1 MNRPSWIGY
10 TIGNRY
16 KIEELLGQGGMSS
29 VYKATDPNL
38 RRTVAVKLI
47 HPHLSSNADFVRRFE
62 EEAAAV
68 AQLRHSNIIQV
79 YDFNHDDET
88 YYMVLE
94 YVPGQT
100 LQQHLKDLRDTEDTM
115 PLQSVVQIGASLA
128 DAIDYAHRR
137 GMIHRDIK
145 PANVMLDPHGQA
157 ILMDFGIAKMIG
169 GEQHTATGAV
179 VGTALYMSPEQVTGQ
194 RPTTQSDIYSL
205 GVTLFE
211 MISGRPPFE
220 GDSAMSVM
228 MAHVNQPVPDLNDI
242 HPGTP
247 HSLKM
252 IVERALAKDP
262 TDRFASA
269 GDVAAAL
276 RSADLSGRSSSA
288 PTAEMRK
295 VSRQT
300 PEATMI
306 EQPPAGPPARQAEK
320 TAWEPA
326 PPVIQQHGGS
336 TGYQPPQQPPQRPQ
350 PAKRSGAPLAL
361 IGGGIGLLALL
372 LICVGGGAFLVLPML
387 QGTQVAAGPTPT
399 EATSPIATA
408 VETAEATEA
417 AVVETTEAPPTE
429 PPTITPTPTAT
440 EPTEL
445 YARINS
451 ITIENGVYVVDYETF
466 QYTEVLPGMHVHFY
480 FNTVPEDQAGS
491 PGAGPWILYGGPRP
505 FKGYRVSD
513 KPAAATQ
520 MCARVANHDHSII
533 FGSGNCVDLP
543 ES

>member
-1 MNRPSWIGY
+1 MNRPSWLGY
-10 TIGNRY
+10 TIGGRY

-62 EEAAAV
+62 EEAASV

-79 YDFNHDDET
+79 YDFNHDDDT

-94 YVPGQT
+94 YVPGET
-100 LQQHLKDLRDTEDTM
+100 LQQRLMDLRATEDTM
-115 PLQSVVQIGASLA
+115 PLQTVVQIGASLA
-128 DAIDYAHRR
+128 DAIAYAHQR

-211 MISGRPPFE
+211 MIGGRPPFE

-228 MAHVNQPVPDLNDI
+228 MAHVNQPVPDLNAI
-242 HPGTP
+242 NPATP
-247 HSLKM
+247 RDLKM

-269 GDVAAAL
+269 ADVAAAL
-276 RSADLSGRSSSA
+276 RSADLSGRASSA
-288 PTAEMRK
+288 PTAEMRRA
-295 VSRQT
+295 SRAV

-306 EQPPAGPPARQAEK
+306 EQPPASPPPPRQADR
-320 TAWEPA
+320 TAWEPV
-326 PPVIQQHGGS
+326 PSGGQQGGG
-336 TGYQPPQQPPQRPQ
+336 GYIPPQQRAQ
-350 PAKRSGAPLAL
+350 PARRSNAPLV
-361 IGGGIGLLALL
+361 IGGGVGLFILL
-372 LICVGGGAFLVLPML
+372 LLCLGGGAFIVLPML
-387 QGTQVAAGPTPT
+387 DGTQVAAGPTPT
-399 EATSPIATA
+399 DAQSPVAITE
-408 VETAEATEA
+408 ETAEPTEVA
-417 AVVETTEAPPTE
+417 EVVTTEAPPSET
-429 PPTITPTPTAT
+429 PTITPTPTAT
-440 EPTEL
+440 DPSGL

-451 ITIENGVYVVDYETF
+451 ITIENGYYVVDYETF
-466 QYTEVLPGMHVHFY
+466 EYNEQLPGMHVHF
-480 FNTVPEDQAGS
+480 FFDTVPPEQAGV
-491 PGAGPWILYGGPRP
+491 PGAGPWYLYGGPRP
-505 FKGYRVSD
+505 FKGYSVAERPSE
-513 KPAAATQ
+513 ASQ
-520 MCARVANHDHSII
+520 MCALVANHDHSVVPE
-533 FGSGNCVDLP
+533 SGNCVDLP
-543 ES
+543 E

>member
-10 TIGNRY
+10 TIGGRY
-16 KIEELLGQGGMSS
+16 KIEEILGQGGMSS

-79 YDFNHDDET
+79 YDFNHDDDT

-94 YVPGQT
+94 YVAGET
-100 LQQHLKDLRDTEDTM
+100 LQQHLKDLRDTEDMM
-115 PLQSVVQIGASLA
+115 PLQDVVRIGAGLA
-128 DAIDYAHRR
+128 DAIEYAHQR

-211 MISGRPPFE
+211 MIGGRPPFE

-228 MAHVNQPVPDLNDI
+228 MAHVNQPVPNLSDI
-242 HPGTP
+242 KPGTP
-247 HSLKM
+247 RDLIA

-262 TDRFASA
+262 ADRFAAASE
-269 GDVAAAL
+269 VSAAL

-288 PTAEMRK
+288 PTAEMRR
-295 VSRQT
+295 VARPG

-306 EQPPAGPPARQAEK
+306 EQPPASPAPPRQTAEQ

-326 PPVIQQHGGS
+326 PPAGLQGGGGS
-336 TGYQPPQQPPQRPQ
+336 LPPQRPK
-350 PAKRSGAPLAL
+350 PAKRSSAPLF
-361 IGGGIGLLALL
+361 IGGGLGALALL
-372 LICVGGGAFLVLPML
+372 LICIGIGAFLVLPML
-387 QGTQVAAGPTPT
+387 NQGVPPGAGSTPTDAQTPIAATDATTEPT
-399 EATSPIATA
+399 EA
-408 VETAEATEA
+408 A
-417 AVVETTEAPPTE
+417 AVATTEVPPSET
-429 PPTITPTPTAT
+429 PTITPTPTAT

-451 ITIENGVYVVDYETF
+451 IIIENGVYVVDYETF
-466 QYTEVLPGMHVHFY
+466 QYTEQLPGMHVHFF
-480 FNTVPEDQAGS
+480 FNTVSEQQAGV
-491 PGAGPWILYGGPRP
+491 PGSGPWFLYGGPRP
-505 FKGYRVSD
+505 FKGYSVAE
-513 KPAAATQ
+513 KPQGATQ
-520 MCARVANHDHSII
+520 MCALVANHDHSII
-533 FGSGNCVDLP
+533 PGSGNCVDLP
-543 ES
+543 E

>member
-1 MNRPSWIGY
+1 MMNRPSWLGY
-10 TIGNRY
+10 TIGGRY

-62 EEAAAV
+62 EEAASV

-79 YDFNHDDET
+79 YDFNHDDDT

-94 YVPGQT
+94 YVPGET
-100 LQQHLKDLRDTEDTM
+100 LQQRLMDLRETEDTL

-211 MISGRPPFE
+211 MISGRPPFD

-247 HSLKM
+247 GDLKM
-252 IVERALAKDP
+252 IVEKALAKDP

-269 GDVAAAL
+269 SDVAIAL

-288 PTAEMRK
+288 PTAEMKR
-295 VSRQT
+295 VSRPA

-306 EQPPAGPPARQAEK
+306 EQPPSSPPPPRQAER

-326 PPVIQQHGGS
+326 PSPAPQSGGGG
-336 TGYQPPQQPPQRPQ
+336 GYVPPQQRPQ
-350 PAKRSGAPLAL
+350 PVKRSGAPLAL
-361 IGGGIGLLALL
+361 IGGGLGVIALL
-372 LICVGGGAFLVLPML
+372 LICLGGGAFLVLPML
-387 QGTQVAAGPTPT
+387 NQGTQVAAGPTPT
-399 EATSPIATA
+399 DAQGPIAVTD
-408 VETAEATEA
+408 ETTEPTEA
-417 AVVETTEAPPTE
+417 AAIATTEAPPTE
-429 PPTITPTPTAT
+429 TPTITFTPSAT
-440 EPTEL
+440 DPSGL

-451 ITIENGVYVVDYETF
+451 IVIENGVYVVDYETF
-466 QYTEVLPGMHVHFY
+466 EYNEQLPGMHVHFY
-480 FNTVPEDQAGS
+480 FNTVSEAQAGS
-491 PGAGPWILYGGPRP
+491 PGGGPWFLYGGPRP
-505 FKGYRVSD
+505 FKGYSVGER
-513 KPAAATQ
+513 PQGATQ

-533 FGSGNCVDLP
+533 PGSGNCVDLP
-543 ES
+543 E